1 MTRAAPSALSSA
13 ALFKTR
19 LLSLAL
25 CSLALSSLALCLV
38 GCEDPEPGSDADA
51 PRDGSA
57 PLDAATPM
65 DSTVPTPDAG
75 PIDCQTDVEAEGWS
89 FCSADAATCEFV
101 FRDSTG
107 CAAACAELGL
117 ACVEALEDVD
127 DMCMARDDLPA
138 LGCAPNGHVSDYCVC
153 GRAAAPDAG
162 PGDAGPDVDAGP
174 DLDAGPSG
182 PALAF
187 PSARGAGAYATGGRG
202 GRVIRVTTL
211 ANDGPGSLREALTAS
226 GPRIIVFAVSGTIPI
241 TSTIVV
247 SEGDFTL
254 AGQTAP
260 AGGITLTGGSRVIEF
275 REVSNFILRYL
286 RVRPEYSSF
295 DAVRFT
301 DCDNFIADHMS
312 VSFGG
317 DEVMSSTRDTD
328 DVTFQRTLFGEG
340 KTGTLFGDSDDPA
353 LSENLSFHH
362 NAYYNVTHRHPNM
375 HSFGRVDHY
384 NNVVFNWRFRW
395 SVVIGD
401 VQLNHMNNYYSQG
414 CLTSPSGQNSFNKVF
429 YRAAYEPEL
438 HSAGNLVMPSFFTD
452 PAASNA
458 PLWSWRVDV
467 TEGPY
472 AGAEANTPLTT
483 DYFVDT
489 PFALLGPP
497 ATVQSASAAFTD
509 VTGNVGAD
517 ARVTETG
524 DVVAELDALD
534 TLYLDNI
541 RAGDCVSYM
550 SSSAGQDF
558 DSTPHYAAFRA
569 TISATPL
576 ATGPTDSDEDGM
588 PDAWE
593 SSVGFDT
600 STDDSALDADGDG
613 YTNIEEFINR
623 VDG

>member
-1 MTRAAPSALSSA
+1 MNQLGP
-13 ALFKTR
+13 R
-19 LLSLAL
+19 LVLAL
-25 CSLALSSLALCLV
+25 ALAFS
-38 GCEDPEPGSDADA
+38 GCEDDPTIDGGPEGDASTA
-51 PRDGSA
+51 AEGGTTM
-57 PLDAATPM
+57 DAAP
-65 DSTVPTPDAG
+65 PPQDAG
-75 PIDCQTDVEAEGWS
+75 PIDCQTAVEGEGWS
-89 FCSADAATCEFV
+89 FCSANAATCEFV

-107 CAAACAELGL
+107 CGAACAELGL
-117 ACVEALEDVD
+117 ACVDAREDID
-127 DMCMARDDLPA
+127 DMCAPRDDLPA
-138 LGCAPNGHVSDYCVC
+138 LGCADNGHISDYCIC
-153 GRAAAPDAG
+153 GRAPPPDAG
-162 PGDAGPDVDAGP
+162 PGDAGPMGDAGP
-174 DLDAGPSG
+174 AGPV
-182 PALAF
+182 LAF

-211 ANDGPGSLREALTAS
+211 ANAGPGSLREALTAT

-241 TSTIVV
+241 TSSIIVT
-247 SEGDFTL
+247 EGDFTL

-260 AGGITLTGGSRVIEF
+260 EGGITLTGGSRVIEF
-275 REVSNFILRYL
+275 REVSNFILRYV

-317 DEVMSSTRDTD
+317 DEIMSSTRDTD

-401 VQLNHMNNYYSQG
+401 VSLNHMNNYYSQG
-414 CLTSPSGQNSFNKVF
+414 CLTSPSGTNSFNKIF
-429 YRAAYEPEL
+429 YRAAYQPEL

-452 PAASNA
+452 PSASNA

-472 AGAEANTPLTT
+472 AGAGANTPLTT
-483 DYFVDT
+483 DYFVDM
-489 PFALLGPP
+489 PFPLLGPP
-497 ATVQSASAAFTD
+497 AVVQSATEAFVD
-509 VTGNVGAD
+509 VTGDVGAGS
-517 ARVTETG
+517 RVTETG
-524 DVVAELDALD
+524 TVVAERDALD

-541 RAGDCVSYM
+541 RAGDCVEYM

-569 TISATPL
+569 TISETPV
-576 ATGPTDSDEDGM
+576 AMGPTDADEDGM
-588 PDAWE
+588 PDTWE
-593 SSVGFDT
+593 SSMGFDA
-600 STDDSALDADGDG
+600 SLDDSALDADGDG